1 MVSTVTL
8 KQEGHPLPT
17 LVFSTLLGF
26 FSEFKDIHVKFIGD
40 SKLGVNVNGRVCTM
54 PPKTSQNLKKK
65 YGKPAK

>member
-1 MVSTVTL
+1 M
-8 KQEGHPLPT
+8 

-40 SKLGVNVNGRVCTM
+40 SKLAVDVNGRLCAT

-65 YGKPAK
+65 YAKPAKWL

>member
-8 KQEGHPLPT
+8 KQRW
-17 LVFSTLLGF
+17 FSLRWLGF

-40 SKLGVNVNGRVCTM
+40 SKLGVNVIGRVCTM

-65 YGKPAK
+65 YAKNAKWL